1 MNETHEQQYE
11 MSLLLQEMA
20 RSLEKEVEIYNTPC
34 ADEGNYGPI
43 YCEPPSDEHKIYA
56 KFEGT
61 KFRKLHHKEIWLAA
75 KHVKHLA
82 IPHNNYVFYT
92 IRMCMV

>member
-1 MNETHEQQYE
+1 

-61 KFRKLHHKEIWLAA
+61 KFRKLHHKEIL
-75 KHVKHLA
+75 VSTA
-82 IPHNNYVFYT
+82 ICTVAYNIIMLYAYGYT
-92 IRMCMV
+92 IAMYIYIAKKPYA